1 MECWVQEVYVIFPS
15 LLFSRVKITFY
26 CPNWYDKHST
36 NMSDISKTQNI
47 SPFLEWIFSTAVLTF
62 GKISLCQWVFLKLIN
77 KSGSHLSK
85 KSRHNKIAYD
95 AEMISHFIP
104 CLSCL
109 CRLSGESVCFV
120 GEQPKGGSISLKIIS
135 TYFTA
140 IFLPKRLLPQSW
152 AML

>member
-1 MECWVQEVYVIFPS
+1 MYVIFPS

-36 NMSDISKTQNI
+36 NMSDLSKTQNI
-47 SPFLEWIFSTAVLTF
+47 SPFLEWISSTAVLTF
-62 GKISLCQWVFLKLIN
+62 GKISLCQRVFLKLIN

-135 TYFTA
+135 THFTA
-140 IFLPKRLLPQSW
+140 IFLPKRLLPQS
-152 AML
+152 